1 MPIFQRLA
9 IVPGIIVLLG
19 ACGSIAIDQA
29 TSITSM
35 PTLPPVPSTPTLEVP
50 TPPPPTP
57 TAIPPTA
64 TPTPTPLPG
73 GLTFA
78 RGTIEQRPLAIMF
91 DNHPAAYP
99 QTGMDGAVMV
109 FEALAEYGLTRYMGI
124 FVPGISPDLDEIGAV
139 RSARLY
145 FVQWAMGLS
154 AVFVHAGGSPDSLV
168 LAESATE
175 IVNMDALRRDGEPYF
190 YRDNERDP
198 PHNLYTTST
207 ELQRFVAEQE
217 SAVPDVSAQGLLF
230 KPDLPLVERPSVQRL
245 DYYFIYADD
254 PVGWTYDPETN
265 GYFRLR
271 RNKPHVDGRTNAQLW
286 FKNIVAIEVDEA
298 PVPGDDKGRIEQRV
312 IGEGRARFFLDGRE
326 HTGHWRKPAAAW
338 PLRFYHADDTEVLFN
353 VGPVWIVA
361 LPDLRN
367 LTVA

>member
-1 MPIFQRLA
+1 MPLFQRLA
-9 IVPGIIVLLG
+9 IVLGIIVLFS
-19 ACGSIAIDQA
+19 ACGDTAVDQAASIA
-29 TSITSM
+29 SM

-50 TPPPPTP
+50 TQALS
-57 TAIPPTA
+57 TATVISPTA
-64 TPTPTPLPG
+64 TPTPTPLTG
-73 GLTFA
+73 ALAFA

-168 LAESATE
+168 LAESASE
-175 IVNMDALRRDGEPYF
+175 IVTMDALRRDGEPYF
-190 YRDNERDP
+190 YRNSERDP
-198 PHNLYTTST
+198 PHNLYTTSA
-207 ELQRFVAEQE
+207 ELQRFLAEQDV
-217 SAVPDVSAQGLLF
+217 AVPDLSAQGFLF
-230 KPDLPLVERPSVQRL
+230 KPDLPLDERPSSQRL

-254 PVGWTYDPETN
+254 PAGWTYDAETN

-271 RNKPHVDGRTNAQLW
+271 RNKPHVDGLTNEQLW
-286 FKNIVAIEVDEA
+286 FKNVVVMEVYEA

-312 IGEGRARFFLDGRE
+312 IGEGHARFFLDGRE
-326 HTGHWRKPAAAW
+326 QSGHWRKPAAAW
-338 PLRFYHADDTEVLFN
+338 PLRFYDTDDAEVLFN
-353 VGPVWIVA
+353 VGPVWVVA
-361 LPDLRN
+361 LPDLNN
-367 LTVA
+367 LTVE